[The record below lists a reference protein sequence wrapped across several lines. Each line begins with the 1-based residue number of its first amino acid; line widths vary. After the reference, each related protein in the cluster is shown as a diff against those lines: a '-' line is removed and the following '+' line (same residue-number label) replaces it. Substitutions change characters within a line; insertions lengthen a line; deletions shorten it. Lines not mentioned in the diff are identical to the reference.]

1 MRNLSFPPL
10 LLLMLVQVCSAAPRP
25 MKTVMTSNA
34 NAMAR
39 STAIASSSS
48 SSSSSSVV
56 VSSIPRGGIVPLMSP
71 DVAVKAFLGASGLN
85 AITGIL
91 TPAFHLGSYDMQV
104 DAFSSFMAQEC
115 CGVSLNICILLGLQ
129 QYSGMKFEKAVGWST
144 LPYICMTIAKLVT
157 DKHATVN
164 TPHRNGYSVLI
175 INVVGAITS
184 LSGHALADPIIKYY
198 AINSLINGIP
208 FLFAPKTGGKVWD
221 LIPESSQNTLLIQ
234 WMGYGL
240 LSHFVSLLPAFGLTG
255 DTYKIVGL
263 VTATITTSLL
273 GLFGIGKLNEL
284 QLVPVLVWI
293 ALLVSIT
300 LSLL

>member
-1 MRNLSFPPL
+1 
-10 LLLMLVQVCSAAPRP
+10 
-25 MKTVMTSNA
+25 
-34 NAMAR
+34 
-39 STAIASSSS
+39 
-48 SSSSSSVV
+48 
-56 VSSIPRGGIVPLMSP
+56 MSP

-164 TPHRNGYSVLI
+164 TPRRNGYIVLI
-175 INVVGAITS
+175 INVVVAITS